1 MLNGRRQ
8 WVCWRAKKFR
18 QLIQEAIVPNIGVGE
33 KIPAF
38 ELPDHEGRACNLAEQ
53 LEYGP
58 VMLVF
63 YRGDW

>member
-1 MLNGRRQ
+1 MGN
-8 WVCWRAKKFR
+8 
-18 QLIQEAIVPNIGVGE
+18 LIQEAIVPNINVGE

-38 ELPDHEGRACNLAEQ
+38 ELPDHQGRAWSLVEQ
-53 LEYGP
+53 LESGP